1 MWHLSHPLGAYF
13 SKTWDRFFHYR
24 FAFLFVSL
32 LVPYLL
38 HPMMKTEFQGIL
50 ALDLAFSLVLFMG
63 VFALSDRNHIATT
76 ALVVVILAQVLTWS
90 SRAVSSHG
98 LIVAGI
104 LFNMFYLIYAA
115 GILFRHVIKS
125 RSPTFHTIFAS
136 LCIYLLL
143 GYIWAFV
150 FSFLED
156 MAPGSFKFNPDLF
169 LELPKGRHLYSHL
182 YYFMYFSFTTQ
193 TTLGFGDI
201 LPASAWSRMLTSME
215 AVLGQ
220 LYLVVMMTYLI
231 GLHITERVKTKET

>member
-1 MWHLSHPLGAYF
+1 MASFSPLASPN
-13 SKTWDRFFHYR
+13 SKFWDRFFHYR
-24 FAFLFVSL
+24 FAFLFLSL

-50 ALDLAFSLVLFMG
+50 ALDLAFSLVLIVG
-63 VFALSDRNHIATT
+63 VFALSDRHHLATT
-76 ALVVVILAQVLTWS
+76 ALALVILAQILTWS
-90 SRAVSSHG
+90 SRVTTGHW

-104 LFNMFYLIYAA
+104 ILNMVYLIYTAS
-115 GILFRHVIKS
+115 ILFRHVVQS

-136 LCIYLLL
+136 LCIYLLS

-150 FSFLED
+150 YSFLED
-156 MAPGSFKFNPDLF
+156 MKPGSFQFNPNLF
-169 LELPKGRHLYSHL
+169 AELPKGKHLYSHL

-201 LPASAWSRMLTSME
+201 LPASPWSRMLTSME

-220 LYLVVMMTYLI
+220 LYLVVMVTYLI
-231 GLHITERVKTKET
+231 GLHITERARKVSS